1 MLSPFL
7 RPKVR
12 LDLLRIGLRIA
23 AGTVLATSVAAWALV
38 GAHELRATG
47 RSTGRTFTDVELRQF
62 AAVRAAVPEGAPI
75 LLLTGS
81 GNAWEARLWQRW
93 FFPRNPV
100 LVVYE
105 PWDAGM
111 RTLRKS
117 YDFRHAVVFGAPPFD
132 PGFRWSRDLGEIPGL
147 AGHTIFGELQP

>member
-1 MLSPFL
+1 MAL
-7 RPKVR
+7 
-12 LDLLRIGLRIA
+12 
-23 AGTVLATSVAAWALV
+23 WALV
-38 GAHELRATG
+38 AARDLRTAYGSGPTV
-47 RSTGRTFTDVELRQF
+47 FTDIDLRQF

-81 GNAWEARLWQRW
+81 NNAWQARLWQRW

-111 RTLRKS
+111 QTLRRS

-147 AGHTIFGELQP
+147 AGHAIFGELRP